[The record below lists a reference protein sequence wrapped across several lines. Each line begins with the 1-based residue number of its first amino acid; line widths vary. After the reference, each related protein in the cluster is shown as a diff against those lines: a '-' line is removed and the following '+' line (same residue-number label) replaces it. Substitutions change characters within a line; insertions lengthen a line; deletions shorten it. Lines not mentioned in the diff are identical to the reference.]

1 MSFGNC
7 GYSYPTALGAKLG
20 RPNLPVVAFI
30 GDGAWGM
37 SLAEVMTAVREDIP
51 VVAIVWNN
59 SQWGAEKKNQIDFYD
74 DRFLGTNLKNPDF
87 AGIAREMGAN
97 GYKVE
102 KASEI
107 ADTLH
112 EALAAKRP
120 AVINLVVDS
129 EELGEPFRRD
139 ALKKPQRFLERYAH
153 LNA

>member
-1 MSFGNC
+1 
-7 GYSYPTALGAKLG
+7 
-20 RPNLPVVAFI
+20 
-30 GDGAWGM
+30 
-37 SLAEVMTAVREDIP
+37 
-51 VVAIVWNN
+51 
-59 SQWGAEKKNQIDFYD
+59 
-74 DRFLGTNLKNPDF
+74 
-87 AGIAREMGAN
+87 MGAN
-97 GYKVE
+97 GYKVD

-139 ALKKPQRFLERYAH
+139 ALKKPQRFLERYTH